1 MSRTST
7 STVAPAAATAAQT
20 IFRVSLGSVLI
31 AHGTQKLF
39 GWFGGGGIE
48 GTSKGMHAMGFRPAK
63 PSAVLAG
70 VGEAGAGLAL
80 ALGLGT
86 PAAGAAAATTMGVAA
101 SVHAPNGF
109 FATEG
114 GLEYPAVL
122 GLAAA
127 SFTIGGPGSF
137 SLDSLTGHV
146 LDRPWMRAVALAV
159 IPTAIAIQVSR
170 RRKAL
175 AHDKSGRDKSGHGES
190 GHTAGGSPDTA
201 SAADADAM
209 GEATA

>member
-1 MSRTST
+1 MSHEKTS
-7 STVAPAAATAAQT
+7 PRAAAAAQT
-20 IFRVSLGSVLI
+20 LFRVALGGVLI
-31 AHGTQKLF
+31 AHGSQKLF
-39 GWFGGGGIE
+39 GWFGGGGVE

-80 ALGLGT
+80 ALGLAT

-114 GLEYPAVL
+114 GFEYPAVL

-127 SFTIGGPGSF
+127 SFTIGGSGPLSV
-137 SLDSLTGHV
+137 DALTDHV
-146 LDRPWMRAVALAV
+146 LDRPWMRATALAV
-159 IPTAIAIQVSR
+159 IPTAIAIQIYR

-175 AHDKSGRDKSGHGES
+175 AS
-190 GHTAGGSPDTA
+190 DTVA
-201 SAADADAM
+201 PAPAPVTVAEED
-209 GEATA
+209 